1 VRAARVVRM
10 LARAAL
16 VGAATGSRSLT
27 GLAALILSAPAGSAQ
42 PDRALG
48 AGWVKGLAAVAAA
61 QELVIDKL
69 PGTPSRLTSAG
80 LGARVIIGAAAG
92 TVVARR
98 QWPPGSG
105 GAGPAEPGEAGDS
118 GNPGRVHAGRA
129 ATAGTVA
136 AAAGMAVAAAWLG
149 VRWREAAARHFG
161 HDYAGAAIED
171 LAAMSLAWVAVLS

>member
-1 VRAARVVRM
+1 M

-27 GLAALILSAPAGSAQ
+27 GLTALILSAPAGSAQ

-92 TVVARR
+92 TMVARR
-98 QWPPGSG
+98 QWPPRSG
-105 GAGPAEPGEAGDS
+105 GPGAAEPAEAGDS
-118 GNPGRVHAGRA
+118 GNPGRVQAGRA

-136 AAAGMAVAAAWLG
+136 AAAGMAAASAWLG
-149 VRWREAAARHFG
+149 VRWRQAAVRHFG